1 MRVMFFNEGN
11 LGSHILGQGQLDEA
25 VRVGLTVTPG
35 VDAHFAELG
44 ALGRLGA
51 AAASRPVPLLA
62 ERGLDFRT
70 LRWHLVQS
78 RRARMQLAAALSGW
92 PADVVHV
99 HSQSVALTMGPT
111 MQGAPVVLSVDATVR
126 DWARMPAWSSTA
138 GNSELGAAP
147 SGVLERRALRRAPL
161 VLAWTGWAAR
171 AVARDA
177 PGTNVLEHHP
187 GLDLE
192 RHRPAERSERE
203 LPRVLFVGGR
213 FTEKGGDDLL
223 EALGEDLGRTVELDL
238 VTPAQV
244 SERPGLRVHR
254 LSPGDPRVLEL
265 QQQADVL
272 CLPTHGDT
280 NPWALLEA
288 MACGTPVLSSPVGA
302 IGEMLDDGRAGVLVP
317 HGDPRA
323 LGGALRALLA
333 DPIRRMELARIARS
347 RCEERYDARRQFPI
361 LAERLRLLTGRAAAE
376 QHV

>member
-25 VRVGLTVTPG
+25 VRVGLSVTPG

-78 RRARMQLAAALSGW
+78 RRARMQLGQALAGW
-92 PADVVHV
+92 AADVVHV
-99 HSQSVALTMGPT
+99 HSQSVALTMGPR

-126 DWARMPAWSSTA
+126 DWARMPAWSSAA

-147 SGVLERRALRRAPL
+147 SGALERRALRRAPL
-161 VLAWTGWAAR
+161 VLAWTRWAAR
-171 AVARDA
+171 AVERDA
-177 PGTNVLEHHP
+177 PGTNVTEHHP
-187 GLDLE
+187 GLDLQ
-192 RHRPAERSERE
+192 RHRPAQRGERE

-213 FTEKGGDDLL
+213 FREKGGEDLL
-223 EALGEDLGRTVELDL
+223 DALGEDLGRTAELDL
-238 VTPAQV
+238 VTPARV
-244 SERPGLRVHR
+244 AERPGLRVHR

-265 QQQADVL
+265 QQQADLL

-288 MACGTPVLSSPVGA
+288 MACGTPVVSSPVGA
-302 IGEMLDDGRAGVLVP
+302 IAEMLDEGRAGVLVP

-323 LGGALRALLA
+323 LGEAIRALLG
-333 DPIRRMELARIARS
+333 DPSRRAQLGASARA
-347 RCEERYDARRQFPI
+347 RCEQHYDARRQFPI
-361 LAERLRLLTGRAAAE
+361 LAERLRALCDRPAAE
-376 QHV
+376 QHS